1 MPRSFSAARWRE
13 WRFVRHLLKS
23 SPATWQS
30 QCPLP
35 TGTRPRTAEI
45 CAKCSTRTLHSI
57 LRTEKIALGPGA
69 IRWDFL
75 RETIQELEGCTLI
88 PVTAAY
94 FEPHKV
100 AEEIHRPDKFLAGGG
115 HGKSAAGFASVVPQ
129 NDHLVLAK
137 VRRLARVA
145 LGTVHNFREDRTA
158 IGERRK
164 TFLPGDTAKIAGRRG
179 SS

>member
-1 MPRSFSAARWRE
+1 MTKRIQRAAVEGCPVHAQIKTAALKALERHGSFSM
-13 WRFVRHLLKS
+13 K
-23 SPATWQS
+23 
-30 QCPLP
+30 
-35 TGTRPRTAEI
+35 G
-45 CAKCSTRTLHSI
+45 I